1 MKRIRSRFAVL
12 GLVAVLGAASGLA
25 TPTPAHAD
33 QAGFDDRYIF
43 AATRGV
49 DDMNAHPA
57 WKVPL
62 FPLAV
67 VVDTAFLPFAVIAG
81 YVG

>member
-1 MKRIRSRFAVL
+1 MKRIRARIAVL
-12 GLVAVLGAASGLA
+12 GLAALLGGTAVVGAPGTAF
-25 TPTPAHAD
+25 AD
-33 QAGFDDRYIF
+33 QRGFDDRYIF

-62 FPLAV
+62 FPLTVAV
-67 VVDTAFLPFAVIAG
+67 DAALLPFAVIAG
-81 YVG
+81 YVA